1 MFDSLRENKYF
12 REIVSFLKQENL
24 YDKSYLV
31 GGSVRDLLLQKPLK
45 DIDFAIKADTIK
57 LAREFA
63 RQTNG
68 SFVLLDEFF
77 SIGRVVKDDITIDF
91 AELRGGSIEADLR
104 ERDFTINSM
113 AVPLSLEKIIDPF
126 EGIKDLNNKLIKMVN
141 EENLKADPLR
151 VLRAYRFHATL
162 DFIIENMT
170 HEALKRNAYLMK
182 LTARERL
189 KDELW
194 KILSVIDSLKTV
206 RLMVEDEIFKAIFK
220 PSEHLQIISDIKAFE
235 LMEMILKEPE
245 KLFSVSLD
253 KIIQKQYM
261 YICLKFAAIFDFQVS
276 EMIKQLKPSK
286 KEQRFVESLI
296 ESHIRIR
303 NIETLVDKVRFIR
316 DFEKILYP
324 ALIYGISK
332 DPLGYARSW
341 FYRRIEDFYRKVYL
355 KNKKK
360 LPIIKGDEIL
370 KLGFEPS
377 PIVGEI
383 LERIETLV
391 LAGKIFN
398 KEQAIQEIKK
408 RYLLT
413 RQE

>member
-1 MFDSLRENKYF
+1 M
-12 REIVSFLKQENL
+12 
-24 YDKSYLV
+24 
-31 GGSVRDLLLQKPLK
+31 
-45 DIDFAIKADTIK
+45 
-57 LAREFA
+57 
-63 RQTNG
+63 
-68 SFVLLDEFF
+68 
-77 SIGRVVKDDITIDF
+77 
-91 AELRGGSIEADLR
+91 
-104 ERDFTINSM
+104 
-113 AVPLSLEKIIDPF
+113 
-126 EGIKDLNNKLIKMVN
+126 NNKLIKMVN

-253 KIIQKQYM
+253 KIIQKQYI

-316 DFEKILYP
+316 DFEKNT
-324 ALIYGISK
+324 ISCSYIWNQQRPIRICKIMVLQK
-332 DPLGYARSW
+332 D
-341 FYRRIEDFYRKVYL
+341 
-355 KNKKK
+355 
-360 LPIIKGDEIL
+360 
-370 KLGFEPS
+370 
-377 PIVGEI
+377 
-383 LERIETLV
+383 
-391 LAGKIFN
+391 
-398 KEQAIQEIKK
+398 
-408 RYLLT
+408 
-413 RQE
+413 